1 MEIRHAINGGLAEC
15 CDEEAEKLIESGQWV
30 VVKAA
35 AAAPRKATAAA
46 KVHAEASSKLEG

>member
-1 MEIRHAINGGLAEC
+1 MKIRHAINGGLAEC
-15 CDEEAEKLIESGQWV
+15 SDEEADKLIASGQWV

-35 AAAPRKATAAA
+35 PSPRKAA

>member
-15 CDEEAEKLIESGQWV
+15 CDEEAEKLIGSGQWV

>member
-15 CDEEAEKLIESGQWV
+15 SDEEAEKLIGSGQWV
-30 VVKAA
+30 VVKA

-46 KVHAEASSKLEG
+46 KVHTEASSKLEG